1 MSEALFKFLDSCP
14 EITSKERDDL
24 DVFLRRHL
32 GQDGVLTKPIV
43 CLTSG
48 GTTVPLERRCVRYI
62 DNFTT
67 GTRGA
72 LSAEE
77 FLSQGYLVVF
87 LTRDSA
93 FQPFTL
99 DLGTQNPAEALWKF
113 TELKH
118 GEVKMCKEQETKL
131 KKLLGLLEHVYNEG
145 LLFTVNFI
153 SIFDYMRKLEWIGK
167 ELGKFGNQSLFY
179 LAAAVSDFYLPWD
192 EMLEHKIQSAEG
204 KLELALHGV
213 PKALGTLRHNWAP
226 KSYIMSFK
234 LETQEEILI
243 SKAKGA
249 IENYGV
255 HGVIANLLHT
265 RKDRVLVLKSLPE
278 KGKGECEIST
288 IDRKP
293 QEPYIEKPLIQMVI
307 QLHRE
312 FIENQNE
319 I

>member
-1 MSEALFKFLDSCP
+1 MAEKLNTFLSSCP
-14 EITSKERDDL
+14 EISSKERNDL
-24 DVFLRRHL
+24 EQFLQKHIDENGAL
-32 GQDGVLTKPIV
+32 KKPIV

-77 FLSQGYLVVF
+77 FLTHGYLVVF

-99 DLGTQNPAEALWKF
+99 DLGTQNPAELLWKF
-113 TELKH
+113 TEVQN
-118 GEVKMCKEQETKL
+118 GEVKVCKEQETKL
-131 KKLLGLLEHVYNEG
+131 KKLQGVLEYVYNEG
-145 LLFTVNFI
+145 LLLTVNFT
-153 SIFDYMRKLEWIGK
+153 SIFDYMKKLEWISK
-167 ELGKFGNQSLFY
+167 ELSKFGSQAMFY

-226 KSYIMSFK
+226 KSYVMSFK
-234 LETQEEILI
+234 LETLEEILI

-249 IENYGV
+249 IINYGV
-255 HGVIANLLHT
+255 HAVIANLLHT

-288 IDRKP
+288 IDRQP
-293 QEPYIEKPLIQMVI
+293 QEPYIEKQLIEVVIQMHKDFVV
-307 QLHRE
+307 E
-312 FIENQNE
+312 SSK
-319 I
+319 